1 MQGKILS
8 KAPCNEDLF
17 EGGAHKKLAKVI
29 ADEIRNDPDCTI
41 IGIDGGWGSGKS
53 NLVGMIKNVL
63 IDADHSDSSSK
74 YHFFTYDAWGHQN
87 DLPRRA
93 ILEELTS
100 EITSGEKPILD
111 SQDWKDRLDNLL
123 AKKRRTSTKIVPRL
137 NFALIAIALMVA
149 LTPVVAAI
157 SDSITCPEWRIF
169 FTAFIYATF
178 ILFVIVMQ
186 WRNMRKNSQP
196 INLENFFTEL
206 FLLYKDK
213 IKEDEKF
220 ETISEREPSSKQF
233 KKWMFDINKDISQRG
248 KVLVVVIDNMDRLPE
263 QKVQELWAA
272 LHSFFSE
279 EKYPNIRVIVPFDRA
294 HIRNAFQSENI
305 VNPSTDK
312 KDIAVYGDDF
322 INKTFYVVYSVPP
335 PILTGWMHYFCDRW
349 KDAFGEDSKVDNE
362 VLQIY
367 DMLTREHS
375 PRKIIAFINQFV
387 TIRNL
392 CEESIED
399 KYIALYIFGRKSIVE
414 EPLKEILTPTYLG
427 SLEFLYK
434 EDERMKACISS
445 LYYQLPVKNAM
456 DVIFTREVTLE
467 LDDAKTELLDKLK
480 NTTKY
485 WEILNHSIT
494 SVTNIENATLALN
507 KHFGDENSIESNHV
521 WEALYR
527 KSNQSVLAQD
537 KYYHEYH
544 NILMHNISNK
554 EEYYAHLI
562 TVYLSNIGE
571 GFILTNY
578 LDGVDTL
585 HETIGEMEN
594 DFLLT
599 QKKEVSPDVF
609 MQLVLEREDVYSEY
623 GLCVNEDAFDDYL
636 VGLDQNEL
644 ANKSFY
650 GFVKDDLDLP
660 KYTKKIK
667 ELFINNVN
675 NISIETS
682 LLKRVKEIESRPF
695 DISGYIND
703 MQILNLCNSLT
714 IKDEM
719 YSDAIAMLID
729 RYENN
734 GNLQN
739 YYNSHTNVF
748 DESFAK
754 KVAEC
759 IQYYITY
766 GNLLLKA
773 GNLGTSN
780 FVSQI
785 AKELTINS
793 YGTSQMDIKQSLL
806 KYDTIHNNTKIEPNL
821 LLNKW
826 NKWIKYAYKNVNVG
840 DVHNMPLSLF
850 EQCIQISNELTAY
863 CLSLAKEYLASIDQT
878 SWSSSLHKEDFNLKL
893 LKIHH
898 PEQLPF
904 FIDAFK
910 ESLRNY
916 ATGDSSEKIL
926 PATVEKVIDILKE
939 QNYDLKVIFREIRD
953 VFINNANINKDKL
966 KYFGKW
972 LFEYGRLQDKQES
985 LNKILRSEFLDD
997 NEIVALILKYPDYAI
1012 AMVMKSKD
1020 NSDFVNKLIALRDT
1034 KYKNDTEFGK
1044 ICDAIKSEKE
1054 E

>member
-1 MQGKILS
+1 
-8 KAPCNEDLF
+8 
-17 EGGAHKKLAKVI
+17 
-29 ADEIRNDPDCTI
+29 
-41 IGIDGGWGSGKS
+41 
-53 NLVGMIKNVL
+53 
-63 IDADHSDSSSK
+63 
-74 YHFFTYDAWGHQN
+74 
-87 DLPRRA
+87 
-93 ILEELTS
+93 
-100 EITSGEKPILD
+100 
-111 SQDWKDRLDNLL
+111 
-123 AKKRRTSTKIVPRL
+123 
-137 NFALIAIALMVA
+137 
-149 LTPVVAAI
+149 
-157 SDSITCPEWRIF
+157 
-169 FTAFIYATF
+169 
-178 ILFVIVMQ
+178 
-186 WRNMRKNSQP
+186 
-196 INLENFFTEL
+196 
-206 FLLYKDK
+206 
-213 IKEDEKF
+213 
-220 ETISEREPSSKQF
+220 
-233 KKWMFDINKDISQRG
+233 
-248 KVLVVVIDNMDRLPE
+248 
-263 QKVQELWAA
+263 
-272 LHSFFSE
+272 
-279 EKYPNIRVIVPFDRA
+279 
-294 HIRNAFQSENI
+294 
-305 VNPSTDK
+305 
-312 KDIAVYGDDF
+312 
-322 INKTFYVVYSVPP
+322 
-335 PILTGWMHYFCDRW
+335 
-349 KDAFGEDSKVDNE
+349 
-362 VLQIY
+362 
-367 DMLTREHS
+367 MLTKEHS

-387 TIRNL
+387 AIRNL
-392 CEESIED
+392 CEETIED
-399 KYIALYIFGRKSIVE
+399 KYIALYIFGRKKIVE
-414 EPLKEILTPTYLG
+414 DPLKEILSPSYLG
-427 SLEFLYK
+427 SLDFLYK
-434 EDERMKACISS
+434 EDERMKTCVSS
-445 LYYQLPVKNAM
+445 LYYQLPEKNAM
-456 DVIFTREVTLE
+456 DVIFTRKVTLE
-467 LDDAKTELLDKLK
+467 LDEAKTELLETLK
-480 NTTKY
+480 KTTKY

-494 SVTNIENATLALN
+494 NVTNIENATLALD
-507 KHFGDENSIESNHV
+507 KHFEDDTSVESSHV

-527 KSNQSVLAQD
+527 KSNQSNAVQD
-537 KYYHEYH
+537 KYYHGYH
-544 NILMHNISNK
+544 NILMKNIRNK
-554 EEYYAHLI
+554 KEYYRHLI
-562 TVYLSNIGE
+562 TAYLGNIE
-571 GFILTNY
+571 SDWNLTNY
-578 LDGVDTL
+578 LDGVDAL
-585 HETIGEMEN
+585 RETIQDMED
-594 DFLLT
+594 DFLLE
-599 QKKEVSPDVF
+599 QKKEVSPEIF
-609 MQLVLEREDVYSEY
+609 IKLVLEKEEDYPKY
-623 GLCVNEDAFDDYL
+623 GLVVNEDVFDDYL
-636 VGLDQNEL
+636 VGLDQDDL
-644 ANKSFY
+644 VNKSFY
-650 GFVKDDLDLP
+650 GFVKYDLDLP

-739 YYNSHTNVF
+739 YYNSHTDVF

-826 NKWIKYAYKNVNVG
+826 NEWIKYAYKNVNVG

-878 SWSSSLHKEDFNLKL
+878 SWCSSLHKEDFNLKL

-926 PATVEKVIDILKE
+926 PATVEKAIDILKE
-939 QNYDLKVIFREIRD
+939 QNYDLNVIFREIRD

-997 NEIVALILKYPDYAI
+997 NDIVALILQYPDNVVTI
-1012 AMVMKSKD
+1012 INKSKD
-1020 NSDFVNKLIALRDT
+1020 NNDFVNKLFDLRT
-1034 KYKNDTEFGK
+1034 AKYKDNAEFER
-1044 ICDAIKSEKE
+1044 ICDAIKSGKE

>member
-1 MQGKILS
+1 
-8 KAPCNEDLF
+8 
-17 EGGAHKKLAKVI
+17 
-29 ADEIRNDPDCTI
+29 
-41 IGIDGGWGSGKS
+41 
-53 NLVGMIKNVL
+53 
-63 IDADHSDSSSK
+63 
-74 YHFFTYDAWGHQN
+74 
-87 DLPRRA
+87 
-93 ILEELTS
+93 
-100 EITSGEKPILD
+100 
-111 SQDWKDRLDNLL
+111 
-123 AKKRRTSTKIVPRL
+123 
-137 NFALIAIALMVA
+137 
-149 LTPVVAAI
+149 
-157 SDSITCPEWRIF
+157 
-169 FTAFIYATF
+169 
-178 ILFVIVMQ
+178 
-186 WRNMRKNSQP
+186 
-196 INLENFFTEL
+196 
-206 FLLYKDK
+206 
-213 IKEDEKF
+213 
-220 ETISEREPSSKQF
+220 
-233 KKWMFDINKDISQRG
+233 
-248 KVLVVVIDNMDRLPE
+248 
-263 QKVQELWAA
+263 
-272 LHSFFSE
+272 
-279 EKYPNIRVIVPFDRA
+279 
-294 HIRNAFQSENI
+294 
-305 VNPSTDK
+305 
-312 KDIAVYGDDF
+312 
-322 INKTFYVVYSVPP
+322 
-335 PILTGWMHYFCDRW
+335 
-349 KDAFGEDSKVDNE
+349 
-362 VLQIY
+362 
-367 DMLTREHS
+367 
-375 PRKIIAFINQFV
+375 
-387 TIRNL
+387 
-392 CEESIED
+392 
-399 KYIALYIFGRKSIVE
+399 
-414 EPLKEILTPTYLG
+414 
-427 SLEFLYK
+427 
-434 EDERMKACISS
+434 
-445 LYYQLPVKNAM
+445 M

-562 TVYLSNIGE
+562 TIYLSNIGE
-571 GFILTNY
+571 GFNLTNY

-585 HETIGEMEN
+585 HETIGEMKN
-594 DFLLT
+594 DILLV
-599 QKKEVSPDVF
+599 QKKEVSPEVF
-609 MQLVLEREDVYSEY
+609 MQLILEREDEYSEY
-623 GLCVNEDAFDDYL
+623 GLVVKQDAFDDYL

-695 DISGYIND
+695 DISGYLTD

-972 LFEYGRLQDKQES
+972 LFEYGLLQDKQES

-1054 E
+1054 D

>member
-17 EGGAHKKLAKVI
+17 EGGAHKKLAKII
-29 ADEIRNDPDCTI
+29 ADEIQNDSNCTI

-53 NLVGMIKNVL
+53 NLVGMVENVL
-63 IDADHSDSSSK
+63 ADATQTDFPCK
-74 YHFFTYDAWGHQN
+74 YHFFKYDAWGHQN

-100 EITSGEKPILD
+100 EITSGETPILE
-111 SQDWKDRLDNLL
+111 SQDWKIRLENLL
-123 AKKRRTSTKIVPRL
+123 AKKKRTSTKIVPRL
-137 NFALIAIALMVA
+137 NFALITIALMTA

-157 SDSITCPEWRIF
+157 SDKIPTPEGKIL
-169 FTAFIYATF
+169 FTGLLYAAF
-178 ILFVIVMQ
+178 ILFIIIKQ
-186 WRNMRKNSQP
+186 LYNMRKNGQQ
-196 INLENFFTEL
+196 INVENFFTEL
-206 FLLYKDK
+206 FLLYKDQ

-220 ETISEREPSSKQF
+220 ETISEREPSTKQF
-233 KKWMFDINKDISQRG
+233 KDWMFDINKDLYDRG
-248 KVLVVVIDNMDRLPE
+248 KILIVVIDNMDRLPK

-279 EKYPNIRVIVPFDRA
+279 EKYSNIRVIVPFDRA

-305 VNPSTDK
+305 TNELKNEDV
-312 KDIAVYGDDF
+312 AVYGDDF

-335 PILTGWMHYFCDRW
+335 PILTGWMHYFCDKW
-349 KDAFGEDSKVDNE
+349 KDAFGEDSKVDNG

-414 EPLKEILTPTYLG
+414 EPLKEILTPSYLG
-427 SLEFLYK
+427 SLDFLYK

-467 LDDAKTELLDKLK
+467 LDDAKTELLEKLK
-480 NTTKY
+480 STTKY

-494 SVTNIENATLALN
+494 NVTNIENATIALN
-507 KHFGDENSIESNHV
+507 KHFDGENFIESNHV

-527 KSNQSVLAQD
+527 KSNQSNVAQD

-544 NILMHNISNK
+544 NILMRNIHNK
-554 EEYYAHLI
+554 EEYYTHLI

-571 GFILTNY
+571 GFNLTNY

-585 HETIGEMEN
+585 HETIGEMEK
-594 DFLLT
+594 DFLLA
-599 QKKEVSPDVF
+599 QKKEVSPDIF
-609 MQLVLEREDVYSEY
+609 MQLILERENIYSEY
-623 GLCVNEDAFDDYL
+623 GLAVNKDAFDDYL
-636 VGLDQNEL
+636 FSLDQNDL
-644 ANKSFY
+644 ASKSFY
-650 GFVKDDLDLP
+650 GFVKKAYDLP
-660 KYTKKIK
+660 KYKSKIK
-667 ELFINNVN
+667 ELFKKNVN
-675 NISIETS
+675 NLSIEAN
-682 LLKRVKEIESRPF
+682 LLKRIKEIEDSPF
-695 DISGYIND
+695 EISKYIND
-703 MQILNLCNSLT
+703 TQILNFCNNLT

-719 YSDAIAMLID
+719 YSDAIAMLIA
-729 RYENN
+729 RYEYN

-739 YYNSHTNVF
+739 YYNNHSKGFEETF
-748 DESFAK
+748 SK
-754 KVAEC
+754 KVAAC
-759 IQYYITY
+759 ILYYINY
-766 GNLLLKA
+766 SNLLLKA
-773 GNLGTSN
+773 GNFRISA

-793 YGTSQMDIKQSLL
+793 HGTSQMDIKQLL
-806 KYDTIHNNTKIEPNL
+806 LNYDVIHNNTGIEPNL

-826 NKWIKYAYKNVNVG
+826 NQWAYKTVNVD
-840 DVHNMPLSLF
+840 DVKNMPLSLF
-850 EQCIQISNELTAY
+850 EQCTQIDNDLTNY
-863 CLSLAKEYLASIDQT
+863 CLFLAKEHLASIDQT

-893 LKIHH
+893 LKIYH

-926 PATVEKVIDILKE
+926 SATVENAINILKE
-939 QNYDLKVIFREIRD
+939 QNYDLKVIFCEIRD
-953 VFINNANINKDKL
+953 VFINNANINKEKL

-972 LFEYGRLQDKQES
+972 LFEYGHLQDKQDS

-997 NEIVALILKYPDYAI
+997 NNIVNLLMQYPNQVVAI
-1012 AMVMKSKD
+1012 VMKSKD
-1020 NSDFVNKLIALRDT
+1020 NSDFVHKLKALRNT
-1034 KYKNDTEFGK
+1034 KYKNNAKFES
-1044 ICDAIKSEKE
+1044 ICDAILLESE
-1054 E
+1054 

>member
-100 EITSGEKPILD
+100 EITSGEKPILE

-157 SDSITCPEWRIF
+157 SDSITCPEWRIL

-248 KVLVVVIDNMDRLPE
+248 KVLVVVIDNMDRLPK

-562 TVYLSNIGE
+562 TIYLSNIGE
-571 GFILTNY
+571 GFNLTNY

-585 HETIGEMEN
+585 HETIGEMKN
-594 DFLLT
+594 DILLV
-599 QKKEVSPDVF
+599 QKKEVSPEVF
-609 MQLVLEREDVYSEY
+609 MQLILEREDEYSEY
-623 GLCVNEDAFDDYL
+623 GLVVKQDAFDDYL

-650 GFVKDDLDLP
+650 GFVKDGLDLP

-785 AKELTINS
+785 TKELTINS